1 MKHIE
6 IYESFDYINEGEG
19 VPTLKDIEKLADRE
33 LIEGMFS
40 DRKFTKSVKPV
51 LSYYAVQ
58 DDPKKMHNS
67 LGYALAVFDPSD
79 NGSNNYYRGE
89 VILHLDRFEKIVTSQ
104 QQAKFKTVYDAGS
117 PIDDLIGEVKE
128 AYNGVMNKVSK
139 SELVQWL
146 KEHGW
151 KEKNRI

>member
-19 VPTLKDIEKLADRE
+19 VPTIKEIEKLADRE

-40 DRKFTKSVKPV
+40 DRKFKKEVFQGMPT
-51 LSYYAVQ
+51 YFAIQ
-58 DDPKKMHNS
+58 EDHKKMHNS
-67 LGYALAVFDPSD
+67 ILYASATFDP
-79 NGSNNYYRGE
+79 NSNPYRGE
-89 VILHLDRFEKIVTSQ
+89 VCLNTFRFEKMVTHQ
-104 QQAKFKTVYDAGS
+104 EQAKVKSIYDAGS
-117 PIDDLIGEVKE
+117 PIDNLIGEVKG

-139 SELVQWL
+139 FELMEWL

-151 KEKNRI
+151 KEKKTF